1 MAAWQR
7 WLGVV
12 AVALVM
18 NAPAPAAADTLKVYG
33 DDKYAPV
40 VFLQDGKPAGF
51 LVDILRRAE
60 ALTGDRYE
68 IELVPWKRAL
78 ELAKR
83 GDGGLMGVSWTAE
96 RAEWFDYSAP
106 LFNDDIHVVTLKSKA
121 FKLTQLADLKGKT
134 LGGVTGASY
143 GNEVDRAIA
152 DGLFR
157 VERDIGVTS
166 RLRKLL
172 RDHVDGA
179 LVGNG
184 RAGFEAALASHPE
197 LTAQRAQFTWL
208 PTPVARD
215 RLFLAFPKSMQQKAA
230 LERLNAAMRKL
241 EGQRTTKATAK
252 P

>member
-1 MAAWQR
+1 MVAWQR

-12 AVALVM
+12 AVAWGLGTG
-18 NAPAPAAADTLKVYG
+18 ATADTLKVYG

-40 VFLQDGKPAGF
+40 VHLQDGKPAGF

-60 ALTGDRYE
+60 ALTGDRYD

-106 LFNDDIHVVTLKSKA
+106 LFNDDIHVVTLKNKA

-143 GNEVDRAIA
+143 GDEVDRAIA

-184 RAGFEAALASHPE
+184 RAGFDAVLASHPE
-197 LTAQRAQFTWL
+197 LSGQRDRFVWL
-208 PTPVARD
+208 PTPIARD
-215 RLFLAFPKSMQQKAA
+215 RLYLAFPKAMKQQAA
-230 LERLNAAMRKL
+230 LARLNAALPKL
-241 EGQRTTKATAK
+241 DGLRPAKAK

>member
-1 MAAWQR
+1 MAIWQR
-7 WLGVV
+7 WLGIV
-12 AVALVM
+12 AVLGGLGTGAE
-18 NAPAPAAADTLKVYG
+18 ADTLKVFG
-33 DDKYAPV
+33 DDKYPPV
-40 VFLQDGKPAGF
+40 VHLQDGKPAGF

-60 ALTGDRYE
+60 ALTGDRYD

-143 GNEVDRAIA
+143 GDEVDRAIA

-184 RAGFEAALASHPE
+184 RAGFEAVLASHPE
-197 LTAQRAQFTWL
+197 LSAQRAQFVWL

-215 RLFLAFPKSMQQKAA
+215 RLFLAFPKGMKQQAA
-230 LERLNAAMRKL
+230 LARLNAALPKL
-241 EGQRTTKATAK
+241 EGVRPPKAT

>member
-1 MAAWQR
+1 MVAWQR
-7 WLGVV
+7 WLGIV
-12 AVALVM
+12 AVAWGM
-18 NAPAPAAADTLKVYG
+18 TAPAAADTLKVYG

-68 IELVPWKRAL
+68 IELVPWKRAF

-143 GNEVDRAIA
+143 GDEVDRAIA

-184 RAGFEAALASHPE
+184 RAGFDAVLASHPE
-197 LTAQRAQFTWL
+197 LSALRDRFVWL
-208 PTPVARD
+208 PTPIARD
-215 RLFLAFPKSMQQKAA
+215 RLFLAFPKSMKQQAA
-230 LERLNAAMRKL
+230 LARLNAALPKL
-241 EGQRTTKATAK
+241 EGARSAK
-252 P
+252 GTP

>member
-1 MAAWQR
+1 MVAWQR
-7 WLGVV
+7 WLGIV
-12 AVALVM
+12 AVAWGM
-18 NAPAPAAADTLKVYG
+18 NAPAAADTLKVYG

-40 VFLQDGKPAGF
+40 VFLQEGKPAGF

-121 FKLTQLADLKGKT
+121 FKLTQLTDLKGKT

-143 GNEVDRAIA
+143 GDEVDRAIA

-184 RAGFEAALASHPE
+184 RAGFEAVLASHPE
-197 LTAQRAQFTWL
+197 LSSQRDRFVWL
-208 PTPVARD
+208 PTPIARD
-215 RLFLAFPKSMQQKAA
+215 RLFLAFPKGMKQQAA
-230 LERLNAAMRKL
+230 LARLNAALPKL
-241 EGQRTTKATAK
+241 DGVRSAKAS